1 MGNMTGL
8 RLDVRQ
14 RKRDSSLVL
23 YVIRIVYDDI
33 STAVVMRSRIKYG
46 GLGIISH
53 VSKQSGEFYIKK
65 LLKQADEILTMRS
78 CVKAGI

>member
-33 STAVVMRSRIKYG
+33 STTVVMRSRIKYG
-46 GLGIISH
+46 GL
-53 VSKQSGEFYIKK
+53 V
-65 LLKQADEILTMRS
+65 
-78 CVKAGI
+78 